1 MNLREY
7 KPSDCAQ
14 LAELFYQT
22 VHSVNAKDYTQE
34 QRNAWVT
41 GKVNL
46 AQWDA
51 SFREHKT
58 IDAVENSTIVG
69 FGDIQFWL
77 PGQALCSQRLPA
89 AGDRLRNLRRTGSF
103 HAGKAD
109 YNARIHYCKAVF
121 PTAGLPN
128 GGGADSCEAGDWF
141 DKFCDGKTVT
151 VEKLYASSCLR
162 THEAP
167 PFYSRHTERKRH
179 RPRVQGNFPKG
190 Y

>member
-34 QRNAWVT
+34 QRNAWAT
-41 GKVNL
+41 GKVDL

-51 SFREHKT
+51 SFRELWRYGQ
-58 IDAVENSTIVG
+58 I
-69 FGDIQFWL
+69 WL

-89 AGDRLRNLRRTGSF
+89 AGDRLRNLRCAGSF
-103 HAGKAD
+103 RAGKAD
-109 YNARIHYCKAVF
+109 YNPRIHYGKAVF

-128 GGGADSCEAGDWF
+128 GGGADSCAAGDWF

-179 RPRVQGNFPKG
+179 RPRVQGNFQKG